1 MTDKLLT
8 ALEAIYNRLG
18 DVRTKNALLLLLA
31 LMNLFGIVAPATATA
46 LRDTVLSLV
55 F

>member
-8 ALEAIYNRLG
+8 ALELLYTKLG
-18 DVRTKNALLLLLA
+18 DPRTKNLLLLLLA